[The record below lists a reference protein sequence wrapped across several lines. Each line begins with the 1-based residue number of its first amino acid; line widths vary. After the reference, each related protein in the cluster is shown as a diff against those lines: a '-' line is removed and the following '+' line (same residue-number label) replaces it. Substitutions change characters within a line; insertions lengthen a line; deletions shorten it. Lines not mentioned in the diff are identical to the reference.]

1 MPAADWLA
9 VSLGVVA
16 VRAAER
22 LDGAVDLALKRVVV
36 LVLFVAGAAGGQGRC
51 ARVRRRVEL
60 RRRLLLRATATGVS
74 AALHAARAVHM
85 RARDEQAVSIEPG
98 ACGAVKG
105 AIVVARVTRVAVS
118 IVMLLTVLNRQ
129 TPD

>member
-1 MPAADWLA
+1 MT
-9 VSLGVVA
+9 LGVVA

-22 LDGAVDLALKRVVV
+22 LHGAVDLALKRVVV
-36 LVLFVAGAAGGQGRC
+36 LVLFVAGTARGQGRR
-51 ARVRRRVEL
+51 ARVRRVKL
-60 RRRLLLRATATGVS
+60 WRRLLLGGATAAAGVS

-118 IVMLLTVLNRQ
+118 IVMLLTILNRQ
-129 TPD
+129 TPE

>member
-1 MPAADWLA
+1 MT
-9 VSLGVVA
+9 LGVVA

-36 LVLFVAGAAGGQGRC
+36 LVLFVAGAAGGQGRR

-60 RRRLLLRATATGVS
+60 RRRLLLRGATTAGVS

-118 IVMLLTVLNRQ
+118 IVMLLTILNRQ